1 MARLHATPEE
11 KMARWPLGD
20 DPKTA
25 GLARQHVREQL
36 AAWGMD
42 HLIPATELIVSEL
55 VGNVVRH
62 AKGPIVLRLLYDTE
76 LICEVYDGS
85 LTMPRIR
92 RATDTDEGGRGL
104 QLITALSRRWGTR
117 YTANGKCIWTEQD
130 LAGAENPRDDPSEAL
145 ARMFPVVGDF
155 AGDLDA
161 LPFGDQEP

>member
-1 MARLHATPEE
+1 MNDASTTQPMQA
-11 KMARWPLGD
+11 
-20 DPKTA
+20 A
-25 GLARQHVREQL
+25 GA
-36 AAWGMD
+36 D
-42 HLIPATELIVSEL
+42 VSETDT
-55 VGNVVRH
+55 GHGKHR
-62 AKGPIVLRLLYDTE
+62 GPV
-76 LICEVYDGS
+76 S
-85 LTMPRIR
+85 SQ
-92 RATDTDEGGRGL
+92 ATDTDEGGRGL